1 MEQQNPQS
9 TETYYKF
16 KDIIFIRWL
25 RNIFKTSHSPAGQR
39 GFRPKEP
46 LPGKPP
52 RGIYGDLFM
61 TDAFFNVV
69 TLPKQNAAL
78 KEELAERTAN
88 LKTQLAKSRDLWE
101 DYWQKSGGYYT
112 EPQPDVEIEITKLIG
127 DTDEISTVVNYHRRR
142 NEASPEDLPTP
153 ATVDKRTI
161 IDAYTKE
168 LADISR
174 ALSVPET
181 KIGPIPRPPVK
192 DIP

>member
-25 RNIFKTSHSPAGQR
+25 RNIFKTAHPPAGQR

-46 LPGKPP
+46 LSGKPP
-52 RGIYGDLFM
+52 RGIYGDLSM
-61 TDAFFNVV
+61 TDAFFNLV

-88 LKTQLAKSRDLWE
+88 LKTQLAKSR
-101 DYWQKSGGYYT
+101 
-112 EPQPDVEIEITKLIG
+112 
-127 DTDEISTVVNYHRRR
+127 
-142 NEASPEDLPTP
+142 
-153 ATVDKRTI
+153 
-161 IDAYTKE
+161 
-168 LADISR
+168 

-181 KIGPIPRPPVK
+181 KIGPIPRPPIK